1 MRKRTPGFGYCA
13 SHIRRRR
20 RMVYPDTYL
29 FGAVAHSRL
38 AGFDV
43 RFQTPPPLGTSIPG
57 APRRHVIREGRRM
70 NLIPF
75 AGVLFAVL
83 PGLAFADMAAAQTLK
98 TVRVGDVAP
107 IAADWPHF
115 VAAEKGLYK
124 REGIDAQVTYVG
136 NVANTVQQLAGGTF
150 DIAVSTFDTAI
161 RAIAKG
167 ADAVMIGG
175 GVTKYPYS
183 IMTAKGVAKV
193 ADLKGK
199 KIILPFNKDL
209 LTIVWNRWV
218 AAQGMNTKDIDQVY
232 DGATPNRFAA
242 LTSGTVQASLLGQ
255 PFDFKAAEQGYH
267 KLVDLGAYGK
277 EYGFLVFLGRPKWM
291 KDNPEATR
299 GYLRAL
305 SASIDWIYDP
315 KNKEEA
321 IAILAKATKLDKA
334 LAAQTYD
341 YYVRDLQPFSRKL
354 VIPPA
359 IVDSTVKTLIE
370 LGDIKQPTKPL
381 TDVSY
386 LPK

>member
-1 MRKRTPGFGYCA
+1 MR
-13 SHIRRRR
+13 
-20 RMVYPDTYL
+20 L
-29 FGAVAHSRL
+29 SRFAALLL
-38 AGFDV
+38 A
-43 RFQTPPPLGTSIPG
+43 
-57 APRRHVIREGRRM
+57 A
-70 NLIPF
+70 
-75 AGVLFAVL
+75 
-83 PGLAFADMAAAQTLK
+83 MAASAAADRAPAQAPK
-98 TVRVGDVAP
+98 TVKVGDVAP

-115 VAAEKGLYK
+115 VAAEKGFYK

-150 DIAVSTFDTAI
+150 DVAVSTFDTAI

-175 GVTKYPYS
+175 GVVKYPYS
-183 IMTAKGVAKV
+183 IMTAKDVAKV
-193 ADLKGK
+193 GDLKGK

-218 AAQGMNTKDIDQVY
+218 SEQGLNPKDIDQVY

-242 LTSGTVQASLLGQ
+242 LTSGTVQAALLGQ
-255 PFDFKAAEQGYH
+255 PFDFKAAEQGYQ

-291 KDNPEATR
+291 KDNPDATR
-299 GYLRAL
+299 AYLRAI
-305 SASIDWIYDP
+305 SAAIDWIYDP
-315 KNKEEA
+315 QNKEEA
-321 IAILAKATKLDKA
+321 IAILAKATKLDNA

-341 YYVRDLQPFSRKL
+341 YYIKDLQPFSRKL
-354 VIPPA
+354 AIPQQ

-381 TDVSY
+381 IDASY
-386 LPK
+386 LP

>member
-1 MRKRTPGFGYCA
+1 MNIA
-13 SHIRRRR
+13 
-20 RMVYPDTYL
+20 
-29 FGAVAHSRL
+29 
-38 AGFDV
+38 
-43 RFQTPPPLGTSIPG
+43 RF
-57 APRRHVIREGRRM
+57 ARVI
-70 NLIPF
+70 
-75 AGVLFAVL
+75 AAVL
-83 PGLAFADMAAAQTLK
+83 PALAFADLAAAQAPK
-98 TVRVGDVAP
+98 PVRVGDVAP

-115 VAAEKGLYK
+115 VATEKGFYK
-124 REGIDAQVTYVG
+124 REGVDPQVTFVG

-175 GVTKYPYS
+175 SVVKYPYS
-183 IMTAKGVAKV
+183 IMTAKDVTKV
-193 ADLKGK
+193 EQLKGK

-218 AAQGMNTKDIDQVY
+218 AAHGMNTKDIDQVY

-277 EYGFLVFLGRPKWM
+277 EYGFLVILGRPKWM
-291 KDNPEATR
+291 KDNPDTAR
-299 GYLRAL
+299 AYLRAL
-305 SASIDWIYDP
+305 SAAIDWIYDP
-315 KNKEEA
+315 KNKDEA
-321 IAILAKATKLDKA
+321 IVILAKGTKLDKS

-341 YYVRDLQPFSRKL
+341 YYVSDLKPFSRKL
-354 VIPPA
+354 AIPQT
-359 IVDSTVKTLIE
+359 IIDSTVKTLID

-381 TDVSY
+381 IDVSY

>member
-1 MRKRTPGFGYCA
+1 MR
-13 SHIRRRR
+13 I
-20 RMVYPDTYL
+20 
-29 FGAVAHSRL
+29 SR
-38 AGFDV
+38 
-43 RFQTPPPLGTSIPG
+43 
-57 APRRHVIREGRRM
+57 
-70 NLIPF
+70 F
-75 AGVLFAVL
+75 AGLVLATVL
-83 PGLAFADMAAAQTLK
+83 ASATVGSAAAQSLK
-98 TVRVGDVAP
+98 TVKVGDVAP

-150 DIAVSTFDTAI
+150 DVAVSTFDTAI

-167 ADAVMIGG
+167 ADAAMIGG
-175 GVTKYPYS
+175 GVVKYPYS
-183 IMTAKGVAKV
+183 IMTAKDVAKV
-193 ADLKGK
+193 GDLKGK

-218 AAQGMNTKDIDQVY
+218 GEQGLNPKDIDQVY

-242 LTSGTVQASLLGQ
+242 LTSGTVQAALLGQ

-291 KDNPEATR
+291 KDNPDAAR
-299 GYLRAL
+299 AYLRAI
-305 SASIDWIYDP
+305 SAAIDWIYDP
-315 KNKEEA
+315 QNQEEA

-341 YYVRDLQPFSRKL
+341 YYVKDLQPFSRKL
-354 VIPPA
+354 AIPQQ
-359 IVDSTVKTLIE
+359 IVDSTVKTLID
-370 LGDIKQPTKPL
+370 LGDIKRPTKPL
-381 TDVSY
+381 IDANY
-386 LPK
+386 MPK